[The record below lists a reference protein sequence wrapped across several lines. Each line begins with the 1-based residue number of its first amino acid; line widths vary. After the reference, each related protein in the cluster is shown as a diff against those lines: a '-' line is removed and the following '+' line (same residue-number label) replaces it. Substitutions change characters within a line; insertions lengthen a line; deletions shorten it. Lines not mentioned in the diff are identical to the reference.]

1 MRWFPVLLAAA
12 ALLLAADPVLAAAA
26 GGDHPAEEKGGLSF
40 LQLKRYD
47 LGIWTLVV
55 FLLLLAVLSKFA
67 FPKIA
72 EGLAK
77 REAKII
83 GAMDEAAKLRADA
96 EETRT
101 RLQKEYAEAQDKI
114 RAMIEDARKSA
125 EAMHAQRQEEAARDA
140 SAKRA
145 AAEREIEAAKASALE
160 EIYRRAV
167 DIATSLSAKT
177 IRRQLSPD
185 DHRRL
190 LDEAIA
196 ETKNGVERA

>member
-1 MRWFPVLLAAA
+1 MRWFPVLVAVV
-12 ALLLAADPVLAAAA
+12 ALLAAADPVLAAAA

-55 FLLLLAVLSKFA
+55 FGLLVLILSKFA
-67 FPKIA
+67 FPKIS

-77 REAKII
+77 REATII
-83 GAMDEAAKLRADA
+83 GAKEEATKLRAEA
-96 EETRT
+96 EETRS

-114 RAMIEDARKSA
+114 RTMIEDARKSA
-125 EAMHAQRQEEAARDA
+125 EALHAKRQDEATQDA
-140 SAKRA
+140 NAKRA
-145 AAEREIEAAKASALE
+145 AAEREIEAAKAAALQ
-160 EIYRRAV
+160 EIYQQAV
-167 DIATSLSAKT
+167 TLATSLSAKT

-190 LDEAIA
+190 LDEALA
-196 ETKNGVERA
+196 EMKTGVDRA